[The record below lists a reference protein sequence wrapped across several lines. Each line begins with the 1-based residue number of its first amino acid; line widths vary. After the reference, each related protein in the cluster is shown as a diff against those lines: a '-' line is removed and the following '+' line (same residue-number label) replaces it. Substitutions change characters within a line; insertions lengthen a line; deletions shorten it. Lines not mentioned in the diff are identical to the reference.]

1 MPAPGIGEQKDTN
14 GNMVS
19 TGEWVNSDLEVG
31 DAADSK
37 WGMMYRASAGLS
49 ARTKEIGDQLKKMI
63 DNPNVEVDNPLVLGK
78 ITALSG
84 NYNMARQLQ
93 SNVMKSIKDAAQAII
108 RNV

>member
-1 MPAPGIGEQKDTN
+1 MAIGLT
-14 GNMVS
+14 S
-19 TGEWVNSDLEVG
+19 GEWQTSTLE
-31 DAADSK
+31 DNTTTTNNTTTANSK
-37 WGMMYRASAGLS
+37 WGMMYASSAGLS
-49 ARTKEIGDQLKKMI
+49 ARTKVIADELKGMI
-63 DNPNVEVDNPLVLGK
+63 DNPNIEVDNPLVLGK

>member
-1 MPAPGIGEQKDTN
+1 MLEAPP
-14 GNMVS
+14 S
-19 TGEWVNSDLEVG
+19 TINS
-31 DAADSK
+31 K
-37 WGMMYRASAGLS
+37 YGMMYRASAGIS
-49 ARTKEIGDQLKKMI
+49 ARTKVIADELHTMI
-63 DNPNVEVDNPLVLGK
+63 NDDNLEVDNPLVLGK

>member
-1 MPAPGIGEQKDTN
+1 MATSGIDTN
-14 GNMVS
+14 GNWDASTLETVS
-19 TGEWVNSDLEVG
+19 TTVTDN
-31 DAADSK
+31 K
-37 WGMMYRASAGLS
+37 WGMMYRGSAGIS
-49 ARTKEIGDQLKKMI
+49 QKTKTIADELKKML
-63 DNPNVEVDNPLVLGK
+63 DDSSLEVDNPLVLGK

>member
-1 MPAPGIGEQKDTN
+1 MAIGLDNQ
-14 GNMVS
+14 GNWGSS
-19 TGEWVNSDLEVG
+19 TLESSSTTPT
-31 DAADSK
+31 DSK

-49 ARTKEIGDQLKKMI
+49 ARTKVIADKLKDTL
-63 DNPNVEVDNPLVLGK
+63 DNPNVEVDNPLVLGQ
-78 ITALSG
+78 ITTLSG

>member
-1 MPAPGIGEQKDTN
+1 MSTN
-14 GNMVS
+14 GMAVDAKGNS
-19 TGEWVNSDLEVG
+19 TTGEWVSSTFETTDPINS
-31 DAADSK
+31 K
-37 WGMMYRASAGLS
+37 YGMMYRASAGVS
-49 ARTKEIGDQLKKMI
+49 ARTKVIADELHTMLNDGNL
-63 DNPNVEVDNPLVLGK
+63 EVDNPLVLGK

>member
-1 MPAPGIGEQKDTN
+1 MATPGISNTEGNWDASALEQE
-14 GNMVS
+14 S
-19 TGEWVNSDLEVG
+19 TTVTDN
-31 DAADSK
+31 K
-37 WGMMYRASAGLS
+37 WGMMYRTSAGIS
-49 ARTKEIGDQLKKMI
+49 ERTKTIADELKSMI
-63 DNPNVEVDNPLVLGK
+63 DNPNLEVDNPLVLGK

>member
-1 MPAPGIGEQKDTN
+1 MSIKGMAKDTA
-14 GNMVS
+14 GDPT
-19 TGEWVNSDLEVG
+19 TGEWVTTMLEAPPSTINS
-31 DAADSK
+31 K
-37 WGMMYRASAGLS
+37 YGMMYRASAGIS
-49 ARTKEIGDQLKKMI
+49 ARTKVIADELHTMI
-63 DNPNVEVDNPLVLGK
+63 NDDNLEVDNPLVLGK

>member
-1 MPAPGIGEQKDTN
+1 MATPGINNTN
-14 GNMVS
+14 GNWDASALEKES
-19 TGEWVNSDLEVG
+19 TTATDN
-31 DAADSK
+31 K
-37 WGMMYRASAGLS
+37 WGMMYRSSAGIS
-49 ARTKEIGDQLKKMI
+49 ERTKTIADELKSMI
-63 DNPNVEVDNPLVLGK
+63 DNPNLEVDNPLVLGK